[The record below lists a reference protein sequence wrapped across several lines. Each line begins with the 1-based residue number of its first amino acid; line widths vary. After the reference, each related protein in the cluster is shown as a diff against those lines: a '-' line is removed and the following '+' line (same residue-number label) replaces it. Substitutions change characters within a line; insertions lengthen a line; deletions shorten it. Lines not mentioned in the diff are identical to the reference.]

1 MKVSLRVSTLK
12 AALYSA
18 AKKDLRY
25 YLNGVCL
32 EFISSAEPHI
42 NVVATDGHRLGAF
55 REPLEYAEGEQKSD
69 FNLIIPRESVEMAI
83 KSAGKRGTSLILE
96 SMPDGR
102 YQLGSVVF
110 DEVDGEFPVWQKIV
124 PQSVTGETAYYNP
137 EYLVD
142 ARDALRTYYGE
153 RASEYWLSHNGA
165 SPGVM
170 QADADAMILIM
181 PMRRDKVDFVGY
193 KA

>member
-1 MKVSLRVSTLK
+1 MKVSIRKSTLK

-18 AKKDLRY
+18 ATKDVRY
-25 YLNGVCL
+25 YFNGVNL
-32 EFISSAEPHI
+32 EFMHTPIPHI
-42 NVVATDGHRLGAF
+42 NVVATDGHRLGVF
-55 REPLEYAEGEQKSD
+55 HETLEYIEGEQSSD
-69 FNLIIPRESVEMAI
+69 FNIIIPRDSVIAAI
-83 KSAGKRGTSLILE
+83 KSTGKRQTYMELASLDDGKYQLE
-96 SMPDGR
+96 NIVFAAIDGR
-102 YQLGSVVF
+102 
-110 DEVDGEFPVWQKIV
+110 FPDWQKLV
-124 PQSVTGETAYYNP
+124 PQSVTGEIAYYNP

-153 RASEYWLSHNGA
+153 RAGEYWLSHNGA

-181 PMRRDKVDFVGY
+181 PMRQDKVDFVGY

>member
-18 AKKDLRY
+18 AKKDPRY
-25 YLNGVCL
+25 YLNGVRL
-32 EFISSAEPHI
+32 EFVSSAEPHI
-42 NVVATDGHRLGAF
+42 NVVATDGYRLGAF

-69 FNLIIPRESVEMAI
+69 FNLIIPRESVETAI
-83 KSAGKRGTSLILE
+83 KSAGKRGTSLLLE

-102 YQLGSVVF
+102 YLLGSAVF
-110 DEVDGEFPVWQKIV
+110 GGVDGKFPDWQKIV

-142 ARDALRTYYGE
+142 ARDALRTYYENRTG
-153 RASEYWLSHNGA
+153 EYWLNHNGA

-170 QADADAMILIM
+170 QADTDAMILIM
-181 PMRRDKVDFVGY
+181 PMRQDKVDFVGY

>member
-18 AKKDLRY
+18 AKKDVRH

-32 EFISSAEPHI
+32 EFISSAKPHI

-55 REPLEYAEGEQKSD
+55 REPLEYAGGEQKSD
-69 FNLIIPRESVEMAI
+69 FNLIIPRESVEMVI
-83 KSAGKRGTSLILE
+83 KSAGKRGTSLLLE

-110 DEVDGEFPVWQKIV
+110 GGVNGKFPDWQKLV

-142 ARDALRTYYGE
+142 ARDALRTYYE
-153 RASEYWLSHNGA
+153 NRTREYWLNHNGT

-170 QADADAMILIM
+170 QADTDAMILIM
-181 PMRRDKVDFVGY
+181 PMRVDKVDFVGY